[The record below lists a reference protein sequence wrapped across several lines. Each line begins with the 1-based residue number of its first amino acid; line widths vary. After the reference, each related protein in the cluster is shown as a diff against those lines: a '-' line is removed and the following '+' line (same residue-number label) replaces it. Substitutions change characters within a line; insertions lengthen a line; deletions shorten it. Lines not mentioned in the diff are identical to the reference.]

1 MFIDIECSG
10 NSSKYW
16 NNYSV
21 YDDISAMTDS
31 YVGNV
36 RLTKEQI
43 IDEIERNNVQRVIN
57 FSNKFYRLDGKYRNI
72 IASNATLFNNDYFV
86 VPMIAPKK
94 KINKDVLSSL
104 TYETLSFLE
113 RFNPKDI
120 FPEINRK
127 VLKNGAYYA
136 YKRWLSDGTFML
148 QELPVKHCQ
157 SFMKNQGKDI
167 VLLDMSYYVFQ
178 FTHLDPLMCEN
189 IIETFPEEIRQGY
202 KDVKEGKIEYG
213 TIKGR
218 GGYWIM
224 LNPNNTVKFC
234 LDDTDIPYFSSVMPV
249 SITYDELKDLSM
261 KRYRKALNSV
271 FAMKIPL
278 KKSGDIPVLNTN
290 DMQDLTNKANRE
302 FSKRTDGVFA
312 IATVGDAEMYNSTTN
327 TASKGE
333 DVLES
338 GRGDVY
344 DEAGI
349 SQMQF
354 NTNSSEGLKRSIEM
368 DEALM
373 KILVRQEENF
383 LNEIANEFVKR
394 KNKRQSETYRFI
406 VTILDTT
413 CHNYR
418 ELSSKYKEQSQ
429 LGFSKLLPQIALGQS
444 QLSAMMTLDFEN
456 EVLDLVHKL
465 IPPLMSSTMSG
476 DVIQNKNE
484 SDSGRD
490 GKNGGRPKTEE
501 PTEKTL
507 RNKDVEDKKGE

>member
-1 MFIDIECSG
+1 MFLDIECSG
-10 NSSKYW
+10 SSNKYW

-31 YVGNV
+31 YMGNV

-43 IDEIERNNVQRVIN
+43 IDEIERNNVERVIN
-57 FSNKFYRLDGKYRNI
+57 YSNKFYRLDGKYRNI

-86 VPMIAPKK
+86 TPMIAPKK

-104 TYETLSFLE
+104 SYEVLLFLE
-113 RFNPKDI
+113 RFNPKET
-120 FPEINRK
+120 FPDINRK
-127 VLKNGAYYA
+127 VLKNGAYYG

-167 VLLDMSYYVFQ
+167 VLLDMSYYLFQ
-178 FTHLDPLMCEN
+178 FAHLDPLMCES

-202 KDVKEGKIEYG
+202 KDIKAGKIEYE

-224 LNPNNTVKFC
+224 LNPNNTVKFT

-249 SITYDELKDLSM
+249 SIAYDELKDLST

-278 KKSGDIPVLNTN
+278 KKNGDIPVLNTA

-333 DVLES
+333 EVLEN
-338 GRGDVY
+338 GKADVY

-354 NTNSSEGLKRSIEM
+354 NTNSSEGLKKSIEM

-373 KILVRQEENF
+373 KILVRQEESF
-383 LNEIANEFVKR
+383 LNEIANEFIKR

-413 CHNYR
+413 CHNYKD
-418 ELSSKYKEQSQ
+418 LSSKLKEQSQ

-444 QLSAMMTLDFEN
+444 QLSVMMTLDFEN
-456 EVLDLVHKL
+456 EVLDLVNKL

-476 DVIQNKNE
+476 DVLQDKNTIAE
-484 SDSGRD
+484 QKKSGRP
-490 GKNGGRPKTEE
+490 NVEE
-501 PTEKTL
+501 PVEKTIKN
-507 RNKDVEDKKGE
+507 RESKDKGGE